1 MESENYFRP
10 PAIPIELPRKGSDAY
25 LRDVGTYVEE
35 FKTFCRGLHIPDVE
49 KPQCPKC
56 KSSTWQVGHSLTAAV
71 CAHCS
76 IAYCMHCCFEQATTP
91 FWFEDSDL
99 AAVKAHGVECKMN
112 SFYWRRDRDIF
123 LHPEIFEQEMARFII
138 CYMNTV
144 VWSLTRP
151 QVGTFSL
158 ILEDETW
165 LEAVREGLLISM
177 PHQPHSA
184 LPSMTSMFTSYLAAT
199 LKVMSEAPWGGCIL
213 AVALMPVKIIF
224 QLRLRYLVL
233 GAAYLYTRD
242 EKSYGHELNSPYTR
256 WPYAYSP
263 LILGLYSGRSRVIL
277 L

>member
-1 MESENYFRP
+1 
-10 PAIPIELPRKGSDAY
+10 
-25 LRDVGTYVEE
+25 
-35 FKTFCRGLHIPDVE
+35 
-49 KPQCPKC
+49 
-56 KSSTWQVGHSLTAAV
+56 
-71 CAHCS
+71 
-76 IAYCMHCCFEQATTP
+76 MHCCFEQATTP

-99 AAVKAHGVECKMN
+99 AAVKAHVVECKMN
-112 SFYWRRDRDIF
+112 TFYCRRDRDIF

-213 AVALMPVKIIF
+213 TVALMPVD
-224 QLRLRYLVL
+224 QLKPDDIEYHPAAVAEAAPSGAGTGVAGGGGGRAWRGRRRRRGRRRQVRWWGKKKKKKKKKKRL
-233 GAAYLYTRD
+233 GQ
-242 EKSYGHELNSPYTR
+242 
-256 WPYAYSP
+256 
-263 LILGLYSGRSRVIL
+263 
-277 L
+277 